1 MELRLPRRPRFAAH
15 QPTREAGSRPPAA
28 DDPWAGEDD
37 DWTGDVAGESQ
48 DHFLRFFRG
57 LVWGL
62 VVGIAFWALAV
73 VALVLLLG

>member
-15 QPTREAGSRPPAA
+15 QPTREAGPRPPA

-37 DWTGDVAGESQ
+37 DWTGDVAPEGS

-62 VVGIAFWALAV
+62 LVGVAFWALAI